1 MKAALMLGVNPK
13 AKRES
18 NDFYATDPWAITKMA
33 QEWSKIGLEDRV
45 FEPAC
50 GLGHLSDALTD
61 LGYDVYSSDIV
72 DYGYSE
78 MAKRADFLRD
88 DPPTSKFPYS
98 IVTNPPFKL
107 ASEFIERANDIL
119 VDGGLSCFFLKIQFL
134 ETPKRAELFKKCGLK
149 YVYVNSERV
158 CCAKN
163 GEFEKYF
170 KKRNGHYVGGTQ
182 LYAWFIFQKGYSGE
196 PVLRWI

>member
-18 NDFYATDPWAITKMA
+18 NDFYATDPWAITKMT
-33 QEWSKIGLEDRV
+33 QEWNKIGLEDRV

-50 GLGHLSDALTD
+50 GLGHLSDALAD

-78 MAKRADFLRD
+78 MAKLADFLRD

-134 ETPKRAELFKKCGLK
+134 ETPKRAELFKK
-149 YVYVNSERV
+149 
-158 CCAKN
+158 
-163 GEFEKYF
+163 
-170 KKRNGHYVGGTQ
+170 
-182 LYAWFIFQKGYSGE
+182 
-196 PVLRWI
+196 